1 MSDKTRLSARRLGE
15 RIGLSAREMNRRLV
29 SHGYLKGTPGH
40 YLITVKG
47 EQRGEV
53 RAFDNGYGGFAYRQW
68 DYVVWD
74 EDLADELRDG

>member
-15 RIGLSAREMNRRLV
+15 RIGLSAREMNRRLAA
-29 SHGYLKGTPGH
+29 HGYLEGAPGH
-40 YLITVKG
+40 YLITEKG

-53 RAFDNGYGGFAYRQW
+53 HAFDNGYGGFAYRQW